1 MKRVLAHVL
10 ARVLALILTLCAGV
24 FSGFAGA
31 QSYPDKPIKFVVPL
45 GPGSGLDAG
54 ARYVAEK
61 LSKSLGQPVIVENKP
76 GAGSLIGTE
85 FVLKAPADGYTVL
98 LVSPSSMVIN
108 PLTRPNNSYDPLKD
122 FTMVAGMNL
131 ANIVV
136 VVPASSP
143 HQTFKDFV
151 QYGRQNPGK
160 INFAHY
166 SEFYRLGSLSLLNH
180 VGVQANYI
188 PYQSATP
195 VISDL
200 AGKTLDGAILPTG
213 TAEPLVKSG
222 RLRALVA
229 ASKSRMSDIDTFKST
244 PTIMESGYPEFEL
257 TVWTG
262 FAVRSGT
269 PAAIIQKL
277 EGAIMEVLRSPEFR
291 EFQMARGGELPFIVD
306 SKEFTEV
313 LKKSLSDTRQ
323 VLKTSET
330 KK

>member
-1 MKRVLAHVL
+1 MKKFLAVI
-10 ARVLALILTLCAGV
+10 LALCIGV
-24 FSGFAGA
+24 FSGLVAA

-54 ARYVAEK
+54 ARYVAERI
-61 LSKSLGQPVIVENKP
+61 SKTLGQPVIVENRP

-85 FVLKAPADGYTVL
+85 YVLKAPADGYTVL

-131 ANIVV
+131 ANVVV

-151 QYGRQNPGK
+151 EYGRQNPGK
-160 INFAHY
+160 INFGHY
-166 SEFYRLGSLSLLNH
+166 SEFYRLGSISLLKH
-180 VGVQANYI
+180 VGVEANYI

-213 TAEPLVKSG
+213 TAEPLVQAG
-222 RLRALVA
+222 RLRTLVA
-229 ASKSRMSDIDTFKST
+229 ASKSRMVEIDTFKST
-244 PTIMESGYPEFEL
+244 PTILESGYPEFEL

-262 FAVRSGT
+262 FAVKAGT
-269 PAAIIQKL
+269 SAAIVKKL
-277 EGAIMEVLRSPEFR
+277 EGAIMEVLRSADFR
-291 EFQMARGGELPFIVD
+291 VFQMSRGGELPFIVD
-306 SKEFTEV
+306 SNAFTEV
-313 LKKSLSDTRQ
+313 LKKSLSDTSQ
-323 VLKTSET
+323 VLKTLDS
-330 KK
+330 K

>member
-1 MKRVLAHVL
+1 MKHLLTAI
-10 ARVLALILTLCAGV
+10 LALCVGV
-24 FSGFAGA
+24 SPSLVGA

-61 LSKSLGQPVIVENKP
+61 ISKTLGQPVIVENRP

-85 FVLKAPADGYTVL
+85 AVLKAPSDGYTVL
-98 LVSPSSMVIN
+98 LVSPSSMVIS

-131 ANIVV
+131 ANIVI

-143 HQTFKDFV
+143 HQTFKDLV
-151 QYGRQNPGK
+151 EYGRQNPGK
-160 INFAHY
+160 INFGHY
-166 SEFYRLGSLSLLNH
+166 SEFYRLGSISLLNH
-180 VGVQANYI
+180 VGVEANYI

-229 ASKSRMSDIDTFKST
+229 ASKSRMTEIDAFKGI
-244 PTIMESGYPEFEL
+244 PTILESGYPEFEL

-269 PAAIIQKL
+269 PAVIVKKL
-277 EGAIMEVLRSPEFR
+277 EGAIMEVLRSSDFR
-291 EFQMARGGELPFIVD
+291 DFQMSRGGELPFIVD
-306 SKEFTEV
+306 STEFTQV
-313 LKKSLSDTRQ
+313 LKKSLSDTLQ
-323 VLKTSET
+323 VIKAIDV

>member
-1 MKRVLAHVL
+1 MKNFLAVI
-10 ARVLALILTLCAGV
+10 AALCVGV
-24 FSGFAGA
+24 FSSVVAA

-54 ARYVAEK
+54 ARYVAERI
-61 LSKSLGQPVIVENKP
+61 SKTLGQPVIVENRP

-85 FVLKAPADGYTVL
+85 YVLKAPADGYMVL

-151 QYGRQNPGK
+151 EYGRQNPGK
-160 INFAHY
+160 INFGHY
-166 SEFYRLGSLSLLNH
+166 SEFYRLGSISLLKN
-180 VGVQANYI
+180 VGVEANYI

-222 RLRALVA
+222 RLRTLVA
-229 ASKSRMSDIDTFKST
+229 ASKSRMVDIDAFKST

-262 FAVRSGT
+262 FAVKAGT
-269 PAAIIQKL
+269 PAAIVKKL
-277 EGAIMEVLRSPEFR
+277 EGAIMEVLRSADFR
-291 EFQMARGGELPFIVD
+291 DFQMSRGGELPFIVD
-306 SKEFTEV
+306 SKKFTQV
-313 LKKSLSDTRQ
+313 LEKSLSDTSQ
-323 VLKTSET
+323 VLKALES

>member
-1 MKRVLAHVL
+1 MKDSIKQLISTIF
-10 ARVLALILTLCAGV
+10 ALCIGI
-24 FSGFAGA
+24 FSGLASA
-31 QSYPDKPIKFVVPL
+31 QSYPDKPIKFIVPL

-54 ARYVAEK
+54 ARYVAERLTK
-61 LSKSLGQPVIVENKP
+61 TLGQPVIVENKP

-85 FVLKAPADGYTVL
+85 YVLKAPADGYTVL

-108 PLTRPNNSYDPLKD
+108 PLTRPNISYDPLKD

-136 VVPASSP
+136 VVPATSP

-160 INFAHY
+160 INFGHY

-180 VGVQANYI
+180 VGVEANYI
-188 PYQSATP
+188 PYQSATT
-195 VISDL
+195 VIADL

-229 ASKSRMSDIDTFKST
+229 ASKTRMSDIDTFKLI

-262 FAVRSGT
+262 FAVKAGT
-269 PAAIIQKL
+269 PAANVKKL
-277 EGAIMEVLRSPEFR
+277 EGAIMEILRSSDFR
-291 EFQMARGGELPFIVD
+291 NFQMSRGGELPFIVD
-306 SKEFTEV
+306 GKQFTEV
-313 LKKSLSDTRQ
+313 LKKSITDTKQ
-323 VLKTSET
+323 VLKTSAP